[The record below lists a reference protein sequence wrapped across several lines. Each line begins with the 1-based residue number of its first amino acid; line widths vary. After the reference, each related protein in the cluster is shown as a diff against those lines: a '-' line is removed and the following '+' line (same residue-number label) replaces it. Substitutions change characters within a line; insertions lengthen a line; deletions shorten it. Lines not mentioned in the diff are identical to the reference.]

1 MAKIDE
7 KRRAM
12 ENAELLAR
20 YLTAENEVSSQFL
33 PKPGRAPGA
42 RSVDTCDHGLFR
54 KFTIENNPAGSESK
68 RDDQNKTDRCVARFN
83 AIAFRRNI

>member
-1 MAKIDE
+1 
-7 KRRAM
+7 M

-20 YLTAENEVSSQFL
+20 YLTAENEVSSHLL
-33 PKPGRAPGA
+33 PKPGRAPGG

-54 KFTIENNPAGSESK
+54 KLTSENNPAGWESK
-68 RDDQNKTDRCVARFN
+68 RDEQNKTDRCVAHVN